1 LGLPSAKRLRS
12 TASKRCVQDRSRFR
26 DRLLHLRVTNHIN
39 GPTPVPST
47 VFFLFRSEAVRVA
60 LTRKASSTS
69 PFPERIS
76 CGRFFSRTPTGRKV
90 RCLAL
95 TVLVQCR
102 TPLHTCHVPFD
113 AGSEYA
119 MGTCIRFVGSGRE
132 ENANNSY
139 PHKVMLIRT
148 VTKRDT
154 NVFTNRVEARYK
166 CFYKSCRS
174 VMQLF
179 LRTVPKC
186 QTMQRLL
193 CYG

>member
-1 LGLPSAKRLRS
+1 M
-12 TASKRCVQDRSRFR
+12 DRPLCQAQFS
-26 DRLLHLRVTNHIN
+26 
-39 GPTPVPST
+39 
-47 VFFLFRSEAVRVA
+47 FFLFRSEAVRVA

-102 TPLHTCHVPFD
+102 APVHTCHVPFD

-154 NVFTNRVEARYK
+154 NVFTNRVEAWHK

-179 LRTVPKC
+179 LRTAPKC

-193 CYG
+193 CYGWLKYSLKNEKVLKSDRWIKQAKIICGN